1 VDGYARYPGE
11 DYPLNM
17 ELRHDGMQ
25 RITLEMVL
33 EKFELAINKY
43 VGMKKRITD
52 GTV

>member
-17 ELRHDGMQ
+17 KHRHDGMQ

-33 EKFELAINKY
+33 EKFELAVNKHG
-43 VGMKKRITD
+43 GMKKHL
-52 GTV
+52 